1 MTRLLRANFFYYVF
15 FAMQGQIKFFKTDKG
30 FGFIVSEEA
39 GNDVFFHIS
48 QCEEGYQPQEGD
60 MVSFELGQGRD
71 GRTAAKEVKFL
82 GHGDIEGG
90 DMGQPMEETTDED

>member
-1 MTRLLRANFFYYVF
+1 
-15 FAMQGQIKFFKTDKG
+15 MQGQVKFFKMEKG

-60 MVSFELGQGRD
+60 VVTFELGQGRD
-71 GRTAAKEVKFL
+71 GRTAAKEIRFVSQ
-82 GHGDIEGG
+82 GTIEEETET
-90 DMGQPMEETTDED
+90 METTDADTAE